1 MPKDVDYYSDW
12 VENKILTV
20 GFDRVI
26 ENTFGLVG
34 ETGEVAEKIKKLI
47 RDDKDAIYV
56 PDVKIMNE
64 LGDVLFYVTALA
76 NIYGDGLTDLIA
88 RNMEKLDGRQERGTL
103 RGSGDNR

>member
-1 MPKDVDYYSDW
+1 MSGDIDDYSDW

-20 GFDRVI
+20 DFDRVI

-47 RDDKDAIYV
+47 RDDKDAIYA
-56 PDVKIMNE
+56 PNAQIMDE

-76 NIYGDGLTDLIA
+76 NIYGFGLTDLIV
-88 RNMEKLDGRQERGTL
+88 RNMEKLDGRQKRGTL
-103 RGSGDNR
+103 RGSGDDR